1 MKKIIGFALGL
12 LACIAAV
19 SVAGFPDLPTSDPDI
34 GSITYDA
41 CVVDFLK
48 DNIFALTFFVAAIIC
63 GAFLLCYGFY
73 TKIKDDSSESASYSA
88 QILGAFVV
96 LTGVWILTDS
106 RFFLVFDNTPE
117 RTNLENA
124 ISLVSFI
131 SFLLLPVLY
140 SEFLK
145 LFIKGNKFVNIFESL
160 MALNITV
167 FFILMFF
174 GAGVGTYLC
183 VLLVQHGLIVA
194 LIAMNIKLYFR
205 SLFSRQNIR
214 EHNLAMGTTLFGIIS
229 VVALIAFMAGG
240 YRIYPIIYGTALL
253 VLIVF
258 MVKWFFSEI
267 TEKIYRKHLQTEIYK
282 EMAYMDD
289 MTGLYNKNAFLRDVS
304 ALADDVGIGIIAMD
318 INSLKEI
325 NDTYGHECGDAIIMV
340 AADIIKNAYG
350 SLGKGYRTGGDEF
363 AVICEN
369 AEEDKIAAA
378 IANAEERQATFN
390 AENTLQISLATG
402 YAVNKASE
410 KAGDF
415 SSLMNEA
422 DRKMYEDK
430 SSKKANKN
438 Q

>member
-19 SVAGFPDLPTSDPDI
+19 CVAGFPDLPTSDPDI

-174 GAGVGTYLC
+174 
-183 VLLVQHGLIVA
+183 
-194 LIAMNIKLYFR
+194 
-205 SLFSRQNIR
+205 
-214 EHNLAMGTTLFGIIS
+214 
-229 VVALIAFMAGG
+229 
-240 YRIYPIIYGTALL
+240 
-253 VLIVF
+253 
-258 MVKWFFSEI
+258 
-267 TEKIYRKHLQTEIYK
+267 
-282 EMAYMDD
+282 
-289 MTGLYNKNAFLRDVS
+289 
-304 ALADDVGIGIIAMD
+304 
-318 INSLKEI
+318 
-325 NDTYGHECGDAIIMV
+325 
-340 AADIIKNAYG
+340 
-350 SLGKGYRTGGDEF
+350 
-363 AVICEN
+363 
-369 AEEDKIAAA
+369 
-378 IANAEERQATFN
+378 
-390 AENTLQISLATG
+390 
-402 YAVNKASE
+402 
-410 KAGDF
+410 
-415 SSLMNEA
+415 
-422 DRKMYEDK
+422 
-430 SSKKANKN
+430 
-438 Q
+438 

>member
-19 SVAGFPDLPTSDPDI
+19 CVAGFPDLPTSDPDI

-73 TKIKDDSSESASYSA
+73 TKIKDDSSESASYAA

-106 RFFLVFDNTPE
+106 RFFLVFDNTSE

-145 LFIKGNKFVNIFESL
+145 LFIKRNKFVNIFESL

-214 EHNLAMGTTLFGIIS
+214 ERNLAMGTTLFGIIS

-325 NDTYGHECGDAIIMV
+325 NDTYGHECGDAIIIV